1 MRKAL
6 AKLLVA
12 ITLLSSA
19 PAPLWAHAAL
29 KRSTPAAGAHLAQ
42 VPTVLR
48 LDFTETLELNF
59 ASLRLVSSSGR
70 EIALGPLAYAPDS
83 RRSLVASVKGA
94 MDAGTYVVM
103 WQVAGDDGHSVRG
116 RFEFVVAPGA
126 MGTNAAPGRC
136 PVCTTIRSRCRR
148 VKALVP
154 SRPSTWS
161 FDGWSSWLCSSLS
174 EPCPSVISCLA
185 LCGATSSMTG
195 RARNRRSLPMPNG
208 TPPGSGRRQWWFS
221 ARLSFCDCSHNPTRC
236 MVAGACSTR
245 ASSAPWSAARCGG
258 GVGCCSSWGSCWPAW
273 GFSKP
278 AAPRGRYSSPAG
290 RGDPPPGCGGS
301 LLR

>member
-103 WQVAGDDGHSVRG
+103 WQVAGDDGHSVR
-116 RFEFVVAPGA
+116 AD
-126 MGTNAAPGRC
+126 
-136 PVCTTIRSRCRR
+136 S
-148 VKALVP
+148 
-154 SRPSTWS
+154 
-161 FDGWSSWLCSSLS
+161 SSWSLQ
-174 EPCPSVISCLA
+174 
-185 LCGATSSMTG
+185 
-195 RARNRRSLPMPNG
+195 ARWGP
-208 TPPGSGRRQWWFS
+208 TPHPADARYAPRSGR
-221 ARLSFCDCSHNPTRC
+221 D
-236 MVAGACSTR
+236 AG
-245 ASSAPWSAARCGG
+245 G
-258 GVGCCSSWGSCWPAW
+258 
-273 GFSKP
+273 
-278 AAPRGRYSSPAG
+278 
-290 RGDPPPGCGGS
+290 
-301 LLR
+301 